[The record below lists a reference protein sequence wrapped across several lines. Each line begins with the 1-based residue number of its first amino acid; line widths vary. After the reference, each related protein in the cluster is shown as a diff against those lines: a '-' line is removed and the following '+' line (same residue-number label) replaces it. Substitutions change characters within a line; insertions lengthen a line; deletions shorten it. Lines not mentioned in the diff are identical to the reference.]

1 VVVFFRKECNI
12 CKTLLGFRIDENGE
26 LVLAVDTPF
35 RRACRRFRAMT
46 GRDVVALCINASR
59 YRDLL
64 LAVVRR
70 PIVELPCAVGNPFG
84 FWPGPIHPFL
94 REEVYLDVLL
104 GRRRPIVL
112 GQPVPEK
119 LLLPPEEIMRVVGH
133 ELAEGAEE
141 EGA

>member
-1 VVVFFRKECNI
+1 MVVFFRKECNI

-46 GRDVVALCINASR
+46 GRDVVALCVDVRR
-59 YRDLL
+59 YRNLL
-64 LAVVRR
+64 LAVARKFTVD
-70 PIVELPCAVGNPFG
+70 LPCAIGNPFG

-104 GRRRPIVL
+104 GRRKPIML
-112 GQPVPEK
+112 GQPVPERF
-119 LLLPPEEIMRVVGH
+119 LLPPEEIMKVVGR
-133 ELAEGAEE
+133 ELAEEAEE
-141 EGA
+141 EGT